1 MLMRWPSGS
10 ALATYFAA
18 TTPPAPR
25 RFSTITGTPRLADIF
40 SATTRA
46 IVSDA
51 LPGVTPETR
60 RTVLPGKVCALTAE
74 NATANS
80 NAKTLTGVLLDFWQS
95 EALRQ
100 PVGRAAAIAVRTVVG
115 VVAAVLDHQQ
125 LDRPGHRFRE
135 HLGVRRRHQAVL
147 ASGDDEDRAGDV
159 LRRVLQR
166 QFCGISFGFIFI
178 RGMAAQAESASGELW
193 QPVPDLRPVERTR
206 ERDAGLE
213 ALLVGRGARRVVAA
227 EAHAPDRDSFSI
239 EIIALFDP
247 IHNCARRALVVA
259 ADRDLVLGLA
269 LPRAVDRQRRHA
281 AVEEGILIGMQ
292 LFLSGV
298 QSRGHHHYGAFAP
311 QYAVESLAL
320 ERYRYAFPRWPDQRQ
335 RVAIALDRLHVRG
348 AHLRRVLHEHEL
360 GEVIVDRRAHEVL
373 AGREPETIL
382 Q

>member
-1 MLMRWPSGS
+1 MITRWPSGS

-25 RFSTITGTPRLADIF
+25 RFSTITGTPRLAAIL

-46 IVSDA
+46 IVSEA

-60 RTVLPGKVCALTAE
+60 RTVLLGKVCAFTAE

-80 NAKTLTGVLLDFWQS
+80 NAKTLTGILLDFWQS
-95 EALRQ
+95 EALGQ
-100 PVGRAAAIAVRTVVG
+100 PVGGAAAVAVRSVVG

-135 HLGVRRRHQAVL
+135 HLGVRRRHQPVL
-147 ASGDDEDRAGDV
+147 ASGDDEDRAGD
-159 LRRVLQR
+159 LPCRVLQR
-166 QFCGISFGFIFI
+166 QSCGISFCFIFI
-178 RGMAAQAESASGELW
+178 CGMAAHAKCASRELW

-213 ALLVGRGARRVVAA
+213 ALLVRRGTRRVVAA

-239 EIIALFDP
+239 EIIALFYP
-247 IHNCARRALVVA
+247 IHDCARRALVVA

-281 AVEEGILIGMQ
+281 AVEEGFLVGMQ
-292 LFLSGV
+292 LFFCGV
-298 QSRGHHHYGAFAP
+298 QPRGHHH
-311 QYAVESLAL
+311 
-320 ERYRYAFPRWPDQRQ
+320 
-335 RVAIALDRLHVRG
+335 DRTVRFFWFS
-348 AHLRRVLHEHEL
+348 
-360 GEVIVDRRAHEVL
+360 
-373 AGREPETIL
+373 
-382 Q
+382 QNSK